1 MSRALVGIT
10 FGIATVVGGIYLYKK
25 YGGGKRKR
33 LVTNVAGV
41 ILGDRV
47 GEIAGMSIAGPAGA
61 IVGSVVGAVGGAI
74 IAKDYLGGDD
84 KPEGVF

>member
-10 FGIATVVGGIYLYKK
+10 FGLATVVGGIYLYKK

-41 ILGDRV
+41 ILGDKV

-61 IVGSVVGAVGGAI
+61 IIGSVVGAVGGAI
-74 IAKDYLGGDD
+74 VAENYLGA
-84 KPEGVF
+84 EGKLDGIF